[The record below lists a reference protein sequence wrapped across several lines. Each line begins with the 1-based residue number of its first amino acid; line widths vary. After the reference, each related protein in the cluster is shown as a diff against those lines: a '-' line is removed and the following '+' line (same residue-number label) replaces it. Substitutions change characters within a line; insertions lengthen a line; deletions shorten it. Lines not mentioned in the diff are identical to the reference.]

1 MRRRDALAALA
12 ALAAG
17 AATAPVRLRAQP
29 APALPAVAVWDFDN
43 QSPLPG
49 NGEFLRRA
57 LPENL
62 TAQLLRVPGL
72 PVVERHRLRE
82 LLAEQQLAASERA
95 DAQARLR
102 LGRIVRAARM
112 VFGGFVVLGEQ
123 VRVHVRVVEK
133 ASSRLLVAD
142 EFSGAL
148 AGVMQQVEP
157 LNRRLARALGGSV
170 TPGVAYAAAAWEAYD
185 RILELADAGRGDEA
199 VAALQALLARRP
211 DFQPAERLLVALLQK
226 SPRR

>member
-1 MRRRDALAALA
+1 MRRRAALA
-12 ALAAG
+12 AVAAG
-17 AATAPVRLRAQP
+17 AATAPGRLIAQP

-49 NGEFLRRA
+49 AGEFLRRA

-72 PVVERHRLRE
+72 RVVERHRLRE
-82 LLAEQQLAASERA
+82 LLAEQQLAASELA

-102 LGRIVRAARM
+102 LGRIVGAARM

-123 VRVHVRVVEK
+123 VQVHVRVVET

-142 EFSGAL
+142 EFTGAL
-148 AGVMQQVEP
+148 AGVMQQVEL
-157 LNRRLARALGGSV
+157 LNRRLARALGGSA

-185 RILELADAGRGDEA
+185 RILELADAGRSDEA
-199 VAALQALLARRP
+199 VVALQALLARRP

-226 SPRR
+226 GTRR